1 MCARLLTRRNPVK
14 LSIVSQPTRDPNDV
28 RYWPQSEGGQGF
40 NRTGDPRYQYSA
52 LTAGDTQGARTRRT
66 MSLPSIVAAADA
78 DTVKG
83 KARAATLLVIER
95 ITEMVASDNPFT
107 LNELSGSLSA
117 LGRVSG
123 IADEQRDSTVS
134 IHIVRDEA
142 PQLPTVTATY
152 LGDGT
157 HDAEQHEAAQRVS
170 DEGGGRG

>member
-1 MCARLLTRRNPVK
+1 
-14 LSIVSQPTRDPNDV
+14 
-28 RYWPQSEGGQGF
+28 
-40 NRTGDPRYQYSA
+40 
-52 LTAGDTQGARTRRT
+52 

-95 ITEMVASDNPFT
+95 ITGMVQSDNPFT

-142 PQLPTVTATY
+142 PPLPTVTATY

-157 HDAEQHEAAQRVS
+157 HDAAQHDATQRVS
-170 DEGGGRG
+170 GEEEGRG

>member
-1 MCARLLTRRNPVK
+1 MA
-14 LSIVSQPTRDPNDV
+14 
-28 RYWPQSEGGQGF
+28 
-40 NRTGDPRYQYSA
+40 
-52 LTAGDTQGARTRRT
+52 
-66 MSLPSIVAAADA
+66 LPSIVAQAADA

-83 KARAATLLVIER
+83 RARAATLLVIER
-95 ITEMVASDNPFT
+95 ITDMVASDNPFT

-134 IHIVRDEA
+134 IHIVRDEP

-157 HDAEQHEAAQRVS
+157 HDAEQLGAAQRVS
-170 DEGGGRG
+170 GEEGGRG

>member
-1 MCARLLTRRNPVK
+1 MA
-14 LSIVSQPTRDPNDV
+14 IVSQPTRDPEDT
-28 RYWPQSEGGQGF
+28 RFWPLAEGGTGF
-40 NRTGDPRYQYSA
+40 GEHASQAKRFSA
-52 LTAGDTQGARTRRT
+52 LTDDANRHGARTRRT
-66 MSLPSIVAAADA
+66 MALPSIVAQAADA

-134 IHIVRDEA
+134 IHIVRDE
-142 PQLPTVTATY
+142 PPRY
-152 LGDGT
+152 
-157 HDAEQHEAAQRVS
+157 S
-170 DEGGGRG
+170 

>member
-1 MCARLLTRRNPVK
+1 MG
-14 LSIVSQPTRDPNDV
+14 QPTRDPEDT
-28 RYWPQSEGGQGF
+28 RYWPLAEGGTGF
-40 NRTGDPRYQYSA
+40 GEHASQARRFSA
-52 LTAGDTQGARTRRT
+52 LTSGDNQGARARRT
-66 MSLPSIVAAADA
+66 MSVPSIVAAADA

-95 ITEMVASDNPFT
+95 ITDMVSSDNPFT

-134 IHIVRDEA
+134 IHIVRDEP

-157 HDAEQHEAAQRVS
+157 HDAEQHDATQRVS
-170 DEGGGRG
+170 GGEGGGG